1 MADAGGLVFIL
12 LLFVGTILLVS
23 MRIWKSDWAKRYQG
37 YDRKERSNIAG
48 HLQSKDP
55 PGITEIIIA
64 CIIIIGLP
72 ILSGT
77 MLAEWDQRQGR
88 QCSHS
93 NLQDEDRMLCD
104 EYLNEEISWFD
115 TTENEYGNPTIN
127 EGFTTNSQVGP
138 DGPTYWIGYCLLSL
152 IMLIGFGNLTR
163 RDWKQRRALAK
174 AERAQL
180 TVVRKLALDPD
191 GVVEGRIIMPDPVP
205 SSEPTSTEKVI
216 TSLIPI
222 VLGMMIG
229 FTLFALFT
237 ELIEPGDSKSWEG
250 ANLQLILSLAYTL
263 LLLVV
268 GVACWYTMRAIT
280 MTLPGEDESLIPQ
293 VFKAKD
299 SAKEE
304 AVDEEE
310 VEEESE
316 EVETEPR
323 SQIQEWELQED
334 GWNIDPTI
342 LNTWISCFLI
352 IGPMFVLFIT
362 GGDHIKLY
370 YSENQSIDGPALL
383 LTMILAGFSMWI
395 WILTVLSIRWA
406 DKNRIYSKIKLGPA
420 KWDNKTW
427 AFVVPTI
434 CANIPLGIMLWF
446 GIFENLDDTFVGA
459 VILLSFE
466 IFYFLELKRRDAK
479 HGRFSENTD
488 GSWSTQEEAKAP
500 RETPVAMNEIVTI
513 MEEKLAS
520 ALAEAE
526 ELRGDLVITQERV
539 QNLEREIVNKD
550 FEIIELEEVKDK
562 IKTELEEKMETQEE
576 SDGKGLSLQ
585 DSVMVGDNLFG
596 STKID
601 QQIVNDPEAIA
612 RAAIAAYRQG
622 KEESKD
628 KRPDILL

>member
-1 MADAGGLVFIL
+1 MATGLDLIFSLIL
-12 LLFVGTILLVS
+12 LSFGIWFIAIST
-23 MRIWKSDWAKRYQG
+23 WKSDWNKAT
-37 YDRKERSNIAG
+37 KEMRPKIAE

-55 PGITEIIIA
+55 PGMPAIIFV

-77 MLAEWDQRQGR
+77 MLAEWDSRQGK

-93 NLQDEDRMLCD
+93 NLSDLHQGAEDPILCE
-104 EYLNEEISWFD
+104 EYLSEEISWFD

-152 IMLIGFGNLTR
+152 LMLIGFSTLTS
-163 RDWKQRRALAK
+163 RDWNQRRALAK
-174 AERAQL
+174 AERTQL

-205 SSEPTSTEKVI
+205 SSEPTSLEKLMI
-216 TSLIPI
+216 SLIPI
-222 VLGMMIG
+222 VLGIMIG
-229 FTLFALFT
+229 FTFVAFVT
-237 ELIEPGDSKSWEG
+237 ELLEPGDSKAWEG

-304 AVDEEE
+304 AVEEEE
-310 VEEESE
+310 VEEAEEESE
-316 EVETEPR
+316 EVETESR
-323 SQIQEWELQED
+323 SQIHDWELQED

-342 LNTWISCFLI
+342 LNTLISCFLI
-352 IGPMFVLFIT
+352 IGPGFVYFIT
-362 GGDHIKLY
+362 GGDDIKLY
-370 YSENQSIDGPALL
+370 ISENQSIDGPALL
-383 LTMILAGFSMWI
+383 LGMILIGLSMWI

-420 KWDNKTW
+420 KWDNNTW
-427 AFVVPTI
+427 AFVVVTI
-434 CANIPLGIMLWF
+434 CATTTFIMLFYGWP
-446 GIFENLDDTFVGA
+446 
-459 VILLSFE
+459 LLLLE
-466 IFYFLELKRRDAK
+466 LLYFLELKKRDAK

-562 IKTELEEKMETQEE
+562 IKTELEEKMESEE
-576 SDGKGLSLQ
+576 QSDGKGLSLQ